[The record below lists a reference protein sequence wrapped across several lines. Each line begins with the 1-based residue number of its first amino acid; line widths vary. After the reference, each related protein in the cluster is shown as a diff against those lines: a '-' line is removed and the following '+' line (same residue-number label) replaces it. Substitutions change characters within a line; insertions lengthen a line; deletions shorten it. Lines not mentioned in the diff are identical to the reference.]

1 MVHVHASGFAV
12 ANMEFNSANLL
23 ITNIHFK
30 VIIRR
35 GERGH

>member
-12 ANMEFNSANLL
+12 ANMEFNCKSFDNKY
-23 ITNIHFK
+23 K